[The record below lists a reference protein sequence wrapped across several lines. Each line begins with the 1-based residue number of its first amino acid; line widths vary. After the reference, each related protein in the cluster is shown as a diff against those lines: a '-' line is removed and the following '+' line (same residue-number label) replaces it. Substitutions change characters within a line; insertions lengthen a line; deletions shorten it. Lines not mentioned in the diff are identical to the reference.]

1 MPVPSVS
8 PFVLVLCGFELG
20 DISVATGITEVS
32 PSRFDGAW
40 LEDVAEAAPTSAG
53 PEVDAVLF
61 RGMTVAGG
69 SLYRILREAGRER
82 ANGCGRES
90 SQRAVTFPE
99 SRYDNAF
106 FRTRRC
112 EVRGCQVLDQESTC
126 SVGVEGIDL
135 SVSNLEHGASECC
148 VFTLKLY

>member
-1 MPVPSVS
+1 MPVPSAS
-8 PFVLVLCGFELG
+8 LFVFVLCGFTLG
-20 DISVATGITEVS
+20 DVSVATEAS

-40 LEDVAEAAPTSAG
+40 LEEAAPTSAG

-82 ANGCGRES
+82 ANGCGRRES

-135 SVSNLEHGASECC
+135 SVSNLEHGALECC
-148 VFTLKLY
+148 AFTLKLY